1 MISVVRGKESSLE
14 LPMVNSA
21 PQARKFWASLSILEN
36 FSLENHRLKALGTAI
51 AIGVYKLMHI
61 FSTLASE

>member
-21 PQARKFWASLSILEN
+21 PQARKFWDSLSIFED
-36 FSLENHRLKALGTAI
+36 FPWKIIGLKALGTAI
-51 AIGVYKLMHI
+51 AVGVYNLIYI
-61 FSTLASE
+61 FHADL